1 LTKRRRVD
9 TFEEVTETEVFMD
22 ITSTKILN
30 NGVKIPVLGLGV
42 FRVENDRVCTDA
54 VRWALEAGYRHIDTA
69 AIYGNEEATGKGI
82 KESGVP
88 REEIFL
94 TTKLWNEDMRMN
106 RQEAAFEESLKRL
119 ETDYVDLYLIHWP
132 VPGKFAE
139 SWKVLEKLFRD
150 GRIRAAGVSNF
161 HAHHL
166 EEIAK
171 ISDLVPA
178 VNQIECH
185 PLLSQKAL
193 VDYCGKKDIAVTAWS
208 PLGGVKL
215 NLAEN
220 ETLKK
225 ISAKFGKTPVQVV
238 LRWDLQRGIITI
250 PKSVRKE
257 RIIEN
262 RNIFDFELSADDM
275 RIIDSMNKDQRAGSD
290 PDNFNF

>member
-9 TFEEVTETEVFMD
+9 TFEEVTATEVFMD
-22 ITSTKILN
+22 ITSTKTLN

-82 KESGVP
+82 RESGVP

-119 ETDYVDLYLIHWP
+119 GTDYVDLYLIHWP

-139 SWKVLEKLFRD
+139 SWKVMEKLFRD

-193 VDYCGKKDIAVTAWS
+193 VDYCEKKGIAVTAWS

-275 RIIDSMNKDQRAGSD
+275 NVIDSMNKDQRAGSD